1 MHDGPDDSLPLG
13 SIGSAED
20 IEDFRRRP
28 HPMCRYCDNDALTV
42 APWER
47 SQLKAEEWLSQARA
61 ETA

>member
-1 MHDGPDDSLPLG
+1 MHDGPDDSLPLD

-20 IEDFRRRP
+20 IEDFRRRS
-28 HPMCRYCDNDALTV
+28 HPMCRYCDNDALMV